1 MLANLTAAQHSD
13 GAALG
18 IEIEAGRLHNGFTQ
32 PPSVLSVLDQPP
44 PALGVQGRLTECF
57 PQMTNFLCMT
67 IMITTRL
74 LDFKEFSWMGV

>member
-32 PPSVLSVLDQPP
+32 PPSVLSGFVDIWTNPLPP
-44 PALGVQGRLTECF
+44 SVYWV
-57 PQMTNFLCMT
+57 
-67 IMITTRL
+67 
-74 LDFKEFSWMGV
+74 D